1 MPDRA
6 KDSSCARH
14 PFRYPPAALL
24 VLAKLP
30 KDWTTKTLSAKKW
43 QDKKEMLD
51 LFISVTANARLLSAD
66 YSEVCALN
74 LASGT
79 RLLTHAHNLLNC

>member
-1 MPDRA
+1 
-6 KDSSCARH
+6 
-14 PFRYPPAALL
+14 
-24 VLAKLP
+24 
-30 KDWTTKTLSAKKW
+30 
-43 QDKKEMLD
+43 MLD